1 MKTLIFHSLETSS
14 AKKLALDLS
23 GEVELRKNHYRIH
36 TKKDFDIEN
45 YRLSSDIDLNIFD
58 SNFDYQNIGLMVS
71 DMDSTLITVET
82 IDEVAKEV
90 GLKDEISLI
99 TEEAMQGQLDFTD
112 SFKKRL
118 SILKGT
124 NNSIFESVYR
134 NKVKLSPGAEELI
147 NYFKSN
153 QIKTAVVSG
162 GLKFFAEKLQTQLG
176 IENCRANDVEII
188 NQSMTGNIIGNVID
202 AKEKAKYIGE
212 LCDQYKLKEN
222 QVIAIGDGANDIEMM
237 KIAGLSVAYQ
247 AKPLLKQYCNIQIN
261 FGNLR
266 SLIDFF
272 DVT

>member
-134 NKVKLSPGAEELI
+134 DKVKFSPGAEELI

-153 QIKTAVVSG
+153 QIKTAVVSEV
-162 GLKFFAEKLQTQLG
+162 LNF
-176 IENCRANDVEII
+176 
-188 NQSMTGNIIGNVID
+188 
-202 AKEKAKYIGE
+202 
-212 LCDQYKLKEN
+212 
-222 QVIAIGDGANDIEMM
+222 
-237 KIAGLSVAYQ
+237 
-247 AKPLLKQYCNIQIN
+247 LLK
-261 FGNLR
+261 NLKV
-266 SLIDFF
+266 SLVLKTSALIMLKQSIKQ
-272 DVT
+272 